1 MVATIAN
8 VNLANVSG
16 VLEVEAKR
24 YERSISGRIVL
35 MGEAT
40 ARIHFL
46 ADPNATLP
54 IRWQPP
60 PSGWLFHFVEEWQ
73 VLREGILLIAADTR
87 YLKDG

>member
-1 MVATIAN
+1 MEVTITD
-8 VNLANVSG
+8 VKFSNVSG
-16 VLEVEAKR
+16 VLEIEAKR
-24 YERSISGRIVL
+24 DECSISERIIL
-35 MGEAT
+35 MREAT

-73 VLREGILLIAADTR
+73 VLQEGILLIAADTR
-87 YLKDG
+87 YLKNW

>member
-1 MVATIAN
+1 
-8 VNLANVSG
+8 
-16 VLEVEAKR
+16 
-24 YERSISGRIVL
+24 

-73 VLREGILLIAADTR
+73 VLRKGILLIATDTR
-87 YLKDG
+87 YLKNG